1 LLAIENTGGVLVST
15 PIHTIAKLYP
25 RLMRAMGHLRGAVDE
40 TMDLT
45 YNQYKT
51 LLSLSDMGPC
61 TLNALSRELEVATSS
76 ASQMVDR
83 LVAMELVERSTADG
97 DRRSIVLTASDQGE
111 KLLEK
116 VKEEILQRYQELF
129 HHLGPAEQA
138 NLAGAINT
146 LVRILEKAIHGE
158 EREM

>member
-1 LLAIENTGGVLVST
+1 VYRLFQDTDECVNSSSQVGLF
-15 PIHTIAKLYP
+15 P
-25 RLMRAMGHLRGAVDE
+25 RPKV
-40 TMDLT
+40 
-45 YNQYKT
+45 
-51 LLSLSDMGPC
+51 
-61 TLNALSRELEVATSS
+61 V
-76 ASQMVDR
+76 
-83 LVAMELVERSTADG
+83 
-97 DRRSIVLTASDQGE
+97 E

>member
-1 LLAIENTGGVLVST
+1 MST
-15 PIHTIAKLYP
+15 PIHTIAQLYP
-25 RLMRAMGHLRGAVDE
+25 RLMRAMGHLRGVVDE

-45 YNQYKT
+45 YNQYKA

-83 LVAMELVERSTADG
+83 LVAMELVERTPADG
-97 DRRSIVLTASDQGE
+97 DRRSIVLMTSPQGE
-111 KLLEK
+111 KLLQK
-116 VKEEILQRYQELF
+116 VAEEILQRYQDLF
-129 HHLGPAEQA
+129 HHLGSMEQA

-158 EREM
+158 EKQK

>member
-1 LLAIENTGGVLVST
+1 MST
-15 PIHTIAKLYP
+15 PIHTIAQLYP
-25 RLMRAMGHLRGAVDE
+25 RLMRAMGHLRGVVDE

-45 YNQYKT
+45 YNQYKA

-83 LVAMELVERSTADG
+83 LVAMELVERAPADG
-97 DRRSIVLTASDQGE
+97 DRRSIVLMTSPQGE
-111 KLLEK
+111 KLLQK
-116 VKEEILQRYQELF
+116 VAEEILQRYQDLF
-129 HHLGPAEQA
+129 HHLGSMEQA

-158 EREM
+158 EKQK

>member
-1 LLAIENTGGVLVST
+1 
-15 PIHTIAKLYP
+15 
-25 RLMRAMGHLRGAVDE
+25 MGHLRGAVDE

-45 YNQYKT
+45 YNQYKA

-83 LVAMELVERSTADG
+83 LVAMGLVDRTAADG
-97 DRRSIVLTASDQGE
+97 DRRSVVLTSSAEGE

-116 VKEEILQRYQELF
+116 VKEEILTRYQELF
-129 HHLGPAEQA
+129 RHLGAAEQT
-138 NLAGAINT
+138 NLAGAIHT

-158 EREM
+158 EKQN

>member
-1 LLAIENTGGVLVST
+1 VPT
-15 PIHTIAKLYP
+15 PIHTIAQLYP
-25 RLMRAMGHLRGAVDE
+25 RLMRAMGHLRGAVDD

-45 YNQYKT
+45 YNQYKA

-83 LVAMELVERSTADG
+83 LVVMGLVERSTADG
-97 DRRSIVLTASDQGE
+97 DRRSIVLTASAKGE
-111 KLLEK
+111 ELLET
-116 VKEEILQRYQELF
+116 VKEEILRRYQELF
-129 HHLGPAEQA
+129 RHLGTAEQA
-138 NLAGAINT
+138 NLAGAIHT

-158 EREM
+158 EKEL

>member
-1 LLAIENTGGVLVST
+1 MST
-15 PIHTIAKLYP
+15 PIHTIAQLYP
-25 RLMRAMGHLRGAVDE
+25 RLMRAMGHLRGVVDE

-45 YNQYKT
+45 YNQYKA

-83 LVAMELVERSTADG
+83 LVAMELVERTPADG
-97 DRRSIVLTASDQGE
+97 DRRSIVLMTSPQGE
-111 KLLEK
+111 ELLQK
-116 VKEEILQRYQELF
+116 VAGEILQRYQDLF
-129 HHLGPAEQA
+129 HHLGSMEQA

-158 EREM
+158 EKQK

>member
-1 LLAIENTGGVLVST
+1 MST
-15 PIHTIAKLYP
+15 PIHTIAQLYP
-25 RLMRAMGHLRGAVDE
+25 RLMRAMGHLRGVVDE

-45 YNQYKT
+45 YNQYKA

-83 LVAMELVERSTADG
+83 LVAMELVERAPADG
-97 DRRSIVLTASDQGE
+97 DRRSIVLMTSPQGE
-111 KLLEK
+111 ELLQK
-116 VKEEILQRYQELF
+116 VAEEILQRYQDLF
-129 HHLGPAEQA
+129 HHLGSMEQA

-158 EREM
+158 EKQK

>member
-1 LLAIENTGGVLVST
+1 MST
-15 PIHTIAKLYP
+15 PIHTIARLYP
-25 RLMRAMGHLRGAVDE
+25 RLMRAMGHLRGSVDE

-45 YNQYKT
+45 YNQYKA

-83 LVAMELVERSTADG
+83 LVAMGLVERAPAEA
-97 DRRSIVLTASDQGE
+97 DRRSIVLVTSTQGE
-111 KLLEK
+111 ELLEK
-116 VKEEILQRYQELF
+116 VKENILRRYQDLF

-138 NLAGAINT
+138 NLAGAIHS
-146 LVRILEKAIHGE
+146 LVRILEKARHRE
-158 EREM
+158 ENDK

>member
-1 LLAIENTGGVLVST
+1 LKILEVFDVST
-15 PIHTIAKLYP
+15 PIHTIAQLYP

-40 TMDLT
+40 TLDLT
-45 YNQYKT
+45 YNQYKA

-61 TLNALSRELEVATSS
+61 TLNVLSQELDVATSS

-83 LVAMELVERSTADG
+83 LVAMNLVERATADA
-97 DRRSIVLTASDQGE
+97 DRRSIVLTTSAEGE

-116 VKEEILQRYQELF
+116 IKEDILLRYQDLF
-129 HHLGPAEQA
+129 QNLGPAEQN
-138 NLAGAINT
+138 NLAGAIHT

-158 EREM
+158 EKEN

>member
-1 LLAIENTGGVLVST
+1 MST
-15 PIHTIAKLYP
+15 PIHTIARLYP
-25 RLMRAMGHLRGAVDE
+25 RLMRVMGHLRGAVDE

-83 LVAMELVERSTADG
+83 LVAMGLVERSSALG
-97 DRRSIVLTASDQGE
+97 DRRSLVLIVSVDGE
-111 KLLEK
+111 NLLES
-116 VKEEILQRYQELF
+116 VKDEILLRYQELF
-129 HHLGPAEQA
+129 RHLGPAEQA
-138 NLAGAINT
+138 NLAGAIHT
-146 LVRILEKAIHGE
+146 LVRILEKARQE
-158 EREM
+158 EEKEG